1 MSELV
6 CKTLELLAETKG
18 SFVSAVKNIFNT
30 RTMATLKIRDLSVGD
45 WVRVEWPDG
54 ERWHGRLTLL
64 SVTGGVEVC
73 CANDKHIRCSSDFIT
88 SIPITAEMLEKN
100 GFERLLERD
109 LFYHSESGFEVA
121 FEDGEWMHTINLH
134 EYTIHTISGVHH
146 IQHLL
151 RLYGCEKEINL

>member
-1 MSELV
+1 
-6 CKTLELLAETKG
+6 
-18 SFVSAVKNIFNT
+18 
-30 RTMATLKIRDLSVGD
+30 MATLKISDLSVGD
-45 WVRVEWPDG
+45 WVMCNEDKYRVMGITMFHELD
-54 ERWHGRLTLL
+54 LL
-64 SVTGGVEVC
+64 
-73 CANDKHIRCSSDFIT
+73 KSSESFRT
-88 SIPITAEMLEKN
+88 SIDNIEPIPITAEILEKI

-109 LFYHSESGFEVA
+109 LFYHSESGLEVA

>member
-1 MSELV
+1 ME
-6 CKTLELLAETKG
+6 
-18 SFVSAVKNIFNT
+18 
-30 RTMATLKIRDLSVGD
+30 TLKISDLSVGD
-45 WVRVEWPDG
+45 WVLMNG
-54 ERWHGRLTLL
+54 EPAKALRLTMAGRTIFKGL
-64 SVTGGVEVC
+64 SGQIYGSIGG
-73 CANDKHIRCSSDFIT
+73 DIFPL
-88 SIPITAEMLEKN
+88 PIVPEILEKN

-109 LFYHSESGFEVA
+109 LFYLSEAGLEVA

>member
-1 MSELV
+1 
-6 CKTLELLAETKG
+6 
-18 SFVSAVKNIFNT
+18 
-30 RTMATLKIRDLSVGD
+30 MATLKISDLSVGD
-45 WVRVEWPDG
+45 WVICNGFKATIAGYNVESG
-54 ERWHGRLTLL
+54 SIQVLTKQKNKMWFGLDDI
-64 SVTGGVEVC
+64 EP
-73 CANDKHIRCSSDFIT
+73 
-88 SIPITAEMLEKN
+88 IPITAEILEKI

-109 LFYHSESGFEVA
+109 LFYHSESGLEVA